1 MEIMPEKDYSLTVKT
16 TFSTMLLCFAIMV
29 LGCNSELEVEE
40 GILGKDTFVEIMV
53 DVQLLESAYKNKVFR
68 NDNEDEVVETA
79 YISIFEKYGVTAEE
93 FRASHTWWWSRPEEV
108 KSILIQVT
116 ERLNALEEEMSPAI
130 P

>member
-1 MEIMPEKDYSLTVKT
+1 MPEKDYSLTVKT
-16 TFSTMLLCFAIMV
+16 TFSKMLLCFAIMV

-40 GILGKDTFVEIMV
+40 GILDKDTFVEIMV
-53 DVQLLESAYKNKVFR
+53 DVQLLESAYKTMVFR
-68 NDNEDEVVETA
+68 NDNEDEVLETA

-116 ERLNALEEEMSPAI
+116 ERLNVLEEEMSPAI